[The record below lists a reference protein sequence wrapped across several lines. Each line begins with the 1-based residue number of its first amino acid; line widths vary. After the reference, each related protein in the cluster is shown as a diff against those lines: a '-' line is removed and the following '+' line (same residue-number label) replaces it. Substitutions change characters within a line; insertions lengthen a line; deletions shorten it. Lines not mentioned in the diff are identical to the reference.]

1 MADLDD
7 ARMTESSQAPPV
19 APGGQ
24 WIGLLVCLG
33 VTAVAAAAG
42 AIASAKAAA
51 FYTLLSKP
59 DWAPSPLLFGPVWT
73 MLYILM
79 AIAAWLVWRQDGLS
93 GAKGPLVLYVIQ
105 LALNALWTWLFFR
118 WRQGEAAIVEI
129 IVLWLFV
136 LLTLVIFWRRNI
148 LAGILLL
155 PYWAWV
161 TFATALTMEVWR
173 RNASVL

>member
-1 MADLDD
+1 MVNLGD

-42 AIASAKAAA
+42 AIASVDAAA

-59 DWAPSPLLFGPVWT
+59 DWAPPALLFGPVWT
-73 MLYILM
+73 VLYVLM

-129 IVLWLFV
+129 MVLWLFV
-136 LLTLVIFWRRNI
+136 LLTLVVFRRRSV
-148 LAGILLL
+148 LAGLLLL
-155 PYWAWV
+155 PYLAWV
-161 TFATALTMEVWR
+161 TFAMALTMEIWR
-173 RNASVL
+173 RNARVL